1 MYFFGPLSYVA
12 DLIWSP
18 TDLSVLLT
26 PAVSGQVDNCCQ
38 PTGFSQLSVHG
49 PGTTC
54 QTTWHPPSHYPASV
68 SDSRLTSSLNL
79 FFWLFPGLIL
89 SAVVNFVFLLP
100 HEWQWCI
107 KQAVN
112 WVICVICVTYQCVG
126 LLTVQHRWRRL
137 LLLSLCVR
145 SLRAQVLQ
153 RTLSTASHTWSRNP
167 TSAISDR
174 RRRVSF
180 RQHWLPLA
188 KKAPVHFAY
197 KRHYTLF
204 SMLFICIRYSCSSE
218 RIFSYVVIL
227 ILNPQRCDV
236 KVAKLRF
243 RTGH

>member
-112 WVICVICVTYQCVG
+112 WVICVICNLSV
-126 LLTVQHRWRRL
+126 RWFVD
-137 LLLSLCVR
+137 C
-145 SLRAQVLQ
+145 
-153 RTLSTASHTWSRNP
+153 TASVEKTTAAVPVRKI
-167 TSAISDR
+167 SAGAG
-174 RRRVSF
+174 
-180 RQHWLPLA
+180 PA
-188 KKAPVHFAY
+188 KNAFHG
-197 KRHYTLF
+197 
-204 SMLFICIRYSCSSE
+204 
-218 RIFSYVVIL
+218 FSYVKPEPDVSHFWPTKTSQHPATL
-227 ILNPQRCDV
+227 IALSEESTRSFCI
-236 KVAKLRF
+236 
-243 RTGH
+243 